1 MRLLLV
7 LLLPAAIVL
16 LPFLLVGDRLDAALG
31 GPRLVELL
39 AAAGGWAWAVGIALL
54 VADLLLPIPASG
66 VMAALGI
73 VYGPWL
79 GGLIAAAGSF
89 LAGGLGYLVCRRL
102 GRRAALWLLG
112 ERDLRRGTELADRHG
127 GWLVTASR
135 ALPLLP
141 ETVACAA
148 GLVRMRPAVFFA
160 ALACGALPMGL
171 AFATL
176 GSLGADR
183 PLASLALA
191 TLAPLLLWPVA
202 RRALRCS
209 GPPHPA
215 LQDERQGE
223 QQRGEDGK
231 IGAAGGGEEQAV
243 EQGDGGDHRHDGAR
257 HVAGAAPAQP

>member
-7 LLLPAAIVL
+7 LLLPAAILL

-39 AAAGGWAWAVGIALL
+39 AAAGSWAWVAGIALL
-54 VADLLLPIPASG
+54 VGDLVLPIPASG

-79 GGLIAAAGSF
+79 GGLIGAAGSF
-89 LAGGLGYLVCRRL
+89 LSGSLGYLFCRRL
-102 GRRAALWLLG
+102 GRQAALWLVG

-127 GWLVTASR
+127 GWLVAASR

-148 GLVRMRPAVFFA
+148 GLVRMRPTTFFA
-160 ALACGALPMGL
+160 ALACGALPMGV

-176 GSLGADR
+176 GSLGANR
-183 PLASLALA
+183 PLASIAVA
-191 TLAPLLLWPVA
+191 TLLPLAVWPIA
-202 RRALRCS
+202 HHALRRS
-209 GPPHPA
+209 GPPDPA
-215 LQDERQGE
+215 LQGQRQGE
-223 QQRGEDGK
+223 QQGCEEAEV
-231 IGAAGGGEEQAV
+231 GAAGGGQEQAV
-243 EQGDGGDHRHDGAR
+243 EQRHGGDHGHHRAR
-257 HVAGAAPAQP
+257 HVAGSAPAQP

>member
-7 LLLPAAIVL
+7 LLLPAAVL
-16 LPFLLVGDRLDAALG
+16 LVPFLLIGDRLDAALG
-31 GPRLVELL
+31 GPRLIELL
-39 AAAGGWAWAVGIALL
+39 AAAGAWAWAVGITLL

-102 GRRAALWLLG
+102 GHRAALWLLG
-112 ERDLRRGTELADRHG
+112 ERDLRRGTALADRHG
-127 GWLVTASR
+127 GWLVAASR

-148 GLVRMRPAVFFA
+148 GLVRMRPAAFFA
-160 ALACGALPMGL
+160 ALVCGAVPMGL

-183 PLASLALA
+183 PLASIAVATLLPLALW
-191 TLAPLLLWPVA
+191 PLA
-202 RRALRCS
+202 RRVLRRS
-209 GPPHPA
+209 GPAHPT
-215 LQDERQGE
+215 LQGQRQGE
-223 QQRGEDGK
+223 QQGREEPE
-231 IGAAGGGEEQAV
+231 AGMSGSGEEQAV
-243 EQGDGGDHRHDGAR
+243 EQGDGGDHGHDRAR
-257 HVAGAAPAQP
+257 HVAGAASAQP

>member
-7 LLLPAAIVL
+7 LLLPAAVLL

-39 AAAGGWAWAVGIALL
+39 AAAGSWAWVVGIALL
-54 VADLLLPIPASG
+54 VGDLILPIPASG

-79 GGLIAAAGSF
+79 GGVIAAAGSF
-89 LAGGLGYLVCRRL
+89 LAGSLGYLLCRGL
-102 GRRAALWLLG
+102 GQRAASWLLG
-112 ERDLRRGTELADRHG
+112 QRDLRRGTELADRHG
-127 GWLVTASR
+127 GWLAAASR

-160 ALACGALPMGL
+160 ALACGAVPTGL

-183 PLASLALA
+183 PLASIAVA
-191 TLAPLLLWPVA
+191 TLLPLAVWPIA
-202 RRALRCS
+202 QRALRRS

-215 LQDERQGE
+215 LQNQRQGE
-223 QQRGEDGK
+223 QQGCKDS
-231 IGAAGGGEEQAV
+231 
-243 EQGDGGDHRHDGAR
+243 
-257 HVAGAAPAQP
+257 